1 MYMYIEGEVPYV
13 SGNNC
18 GNNGFG
24 FGNGW
29 EGLIGLA
36 LVAGLFGGWGN
47 GGFGFGGNRG
57 GYGYGGIAENYALA
71 TDFATIERKL
81 DGVNNGICDSTFAL
95 NNTITNGFFGV
106 QNSLTQGFAGL
117 NSVINSG
124 FAGVDNSICTLG
136 YQNQAG
142 FNSLAN
148 QIASCCCD
156 LKAINLEN
164 RYLNE
169 RQTCDIVNAINLG
182 NQRLVDI
189 YTNDKIDALR
199 TENASLKGQISNER
213 QSAFIIDAL
222 SPKCPQP
229 AYVVQPP
236 QQVTFPT
243 NCCGNV
249 AYANYNNNGCGCC

>member
-1 MYMYIEGEVPYV
+1 MAYFEGEIPVV
-13 SGNNC
+13 TTGNN
-18 GNNGFG
+18 NNG
-24 FGNGW
+24 GW
-29 EGLIGLA
+29 NDWSWIIGLA
-36 LVAGLFGGWGN
+36 VVGGIFGN
-47 GGFGFGGNRG
+47 GGFGFGGGNRG

-95 NNTITNGFFGV
+95 NNTITNGNF
-106 QNSLTQGFAGL
+106 NTINAITQGFAGL
-117 NSVINSG
+117 NTALVQG
-124 FAGVDNSICTLG
+124 FNGVDNAICTLG

-142 FNSLAN
+142 FN
-148 QIASCCCD
+148 QIGNLIQSCCCD
-156 LKAINLEN
+156 LKQLNLEN

-169 RQTCDIVNAINLG
+169 KQTCEIVNAINAG

-189 YTNDKIDALR
+189 YTNDKLDALR
-199 TENASLKGQISNER
+199 TENASLKGQISNDR
-213 QSAFIIDAL
+213 QSRFIVDAL

-243 NCCGNV
+243 DCCGTV
-249 AYANYNNNGCGCC
+249 AYANYNNNNGCGCC

>member
-1 MYMYIEGEVPYV
+1 MYVEGDVPV
-13 SGNNC
+13 VTTGN
-18 GNNGFG
+18 NNGFG

-36 LVAGLFGGWGN
+36 LVAGLFGNGWGF
-47 GGFGFGGNRG
+47 GGFGGGRG
-57 GYGYGGIAENYALA
+57 GSYGGIGENYVLA

-81 DGVNNGICDSTFAL
+81 DAVNNGICDSTFAL

-106 QNSLTQGFAGL
+106 QNSLTQGFSGL
-117 NSVINSG
+117 NTALLQGN
-124 FAGVDNSICTLG
+124 
-136 YQNQAG
+136 Y
-142 FNSLAN
+142 SLAN
-148 QIASCCCD
+148 QLATCCCE
-156 LKAINLEN
+156 LKSLGLEN

-169 RQTCDIVNAINLG
+169 RQTCDIIQATNANT
-182 NQRLVDI
+182 QRIIDYL
-189 YTNDKIDALR
+189 TTEKISSLQS
-199 TENASLKGQISNER
+199 ENAGLKAQISNDR

-222 SPKCPQP
+222 APKCPQP

-249 AYANYNNNGCGCC
+249 AYASYNNSCSGCNNF